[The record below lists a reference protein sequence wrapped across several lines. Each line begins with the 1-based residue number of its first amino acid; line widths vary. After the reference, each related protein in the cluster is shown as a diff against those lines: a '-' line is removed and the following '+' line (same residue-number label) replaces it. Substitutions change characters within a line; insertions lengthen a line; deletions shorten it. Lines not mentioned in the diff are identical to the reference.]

1 MPSSNYNKVSVIS
14 DCHLHSDFSSDSSAA
29 PRDIIERALSLGLRS
44 ICFTDHNDFDYP
56 LENGRTVFN
65 IDLPE
70 YIRTLKPLADEYR
83 SKPDARMEIQI
94 GVEQGLMKSVADQI
108 NAFDSGKELDFII
121 GSSHLVNGADPYYPS
136 FWEGAD
142 VRRGI
147 LLYYESI
154 LENLQ
159 ACSNFDVYGHID
171 YIVRYIPKERAD
183 EYRESDYYEIL
194 DAILRS
200 IIAHEKGIE
209 INTAGF
215 KYNLNRPNPS
225 EFIIKRY
232 RELGGEIITVGS
244 DAHEP
249 RHMAYCFDKVPDILK
264 TAGFKYYTRFI
275 KRAPEFISL
284 D

>member
-1 MPSSNYNKVSVIS
+1 MPSSNYNKVFTIS

-29 PRDIIERALSLGLRS
+29 PRDIIERAISLGLRS
-44 ICFTDHNDFDYP
+44 ICFTDH
-56 LENGRTVFN
+56 
-65 IDLPE
+65 
-70 YIRTLKPLADEYR
+70 
-83 SKPDARMEIQI
+83 
-94 GVEQGLMKSVADQI
+94 
-108 NAFDSGKELDFII
+108 SGKELDLII

-142 VRRGI
+142 VQRGI
-147 LLYYESI
+147 LSYYESI
-154 LENLQ
+154 LENLE
-159 ACSNFDVYGHID
+159 ACFNFDVYGHID

-215 KYNLNRPNPS
+215 KYKLNRPNPS

-249 RHMAYCFDKVPDILK
+249 EYMAYCFDKVPDILK
-264 TAGFKYYTRFI
+264 AAGFKYYTRFI

-284 D
+284 G